1 MSGDVPCPK
10 ESKITFKEVLPSV
23 QGGLPA
29 HICVAEPFLPF
40 YRSANRLRSSAANT
54 ARERI

>member
-10 ESKITFKEVLPSV
+10 ESKITFKEVLPCV
-23 QGGLPA
+23 QGVLPT
-29 HICVAEPFLPF
+29 HVCVAEPLLPVCH
-40 YRSANRLRSSAANT
+40 STANT